1 MDLLTTPVYFGIAAV
16 IIMFLFNIFHYSFA
30 SIFGV
35 RVETFGMF
43 ITIGDTHF
51 LKFKRNNTEYTLG
64 WIPTTGFVKISGM
77 FDDNVGNEPIKEE
90 DYMLSSKTPFV
101 RFICTVGAPLL
112 LLIPFIISATFV
124 DQNGSL
130 TADFQVLNNVI
141 NNLYQYTIG
150 SIDSTQAH
158 ANWNAIANTY
168 AVFPIIL
175 CIMSLFT
182 AFVSITTLL
191 TNSIGQ
197 KIEAFNV
204 IGSIGLL
211 ILYLYILYKIGSL
224 YFSAHSF
231 TDALFSFVQF
241 IITTYIISFV
251 LMLLIKILPKNKY
264 V

>member
-1 MDLLTTPVYFGIAAV
+1 MDLLTIPVYFGIAAV

-43 ITIGDTHF
+43 ITIGNTYF
-51 LKFKRNNTEYTLG
+51 LKFKRNHTDYTLG

-77 FDDNVGNEPIKEE
+77 FDDNIDGEPVKEE

-112 LLIPFIISATFV
+112 LLIPFVVSAMFI
-124 DQNGSL
+124 DPNGSL
-130 TADFQVLNNVI
+130 NANFNVLNDVI
-141 NNLYQYTIG
+141 YNLYQLVIGTIE
-150 SIDSTQAH
+150 SVEAH
-158 ANWNAIANTY
+158 ENWNAIANTY

-224 YFSAHSF
+224 YFSVHNF

-264 V
+264 I